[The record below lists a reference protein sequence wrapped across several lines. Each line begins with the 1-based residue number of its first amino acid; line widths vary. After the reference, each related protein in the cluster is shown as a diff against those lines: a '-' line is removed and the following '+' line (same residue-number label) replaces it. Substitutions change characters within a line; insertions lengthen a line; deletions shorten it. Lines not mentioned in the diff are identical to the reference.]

1 MENDF
6 KFSIIMSIYNV
17 AEYLEEAVDSVINQT
32 IGFEDNVQI
41 ILVNDGSTDNS
52 EEICLEYKRKY
63 PENIIA
69 ISKENGGLSSSRNCG
84 LNYVTGEY
92 VNFFDPDDI
101 LSEDT
106 LEHVYKFFKE
116 HDLICEKLMVKSF
129 MPIALP
135 GSLLWDLTPPE
146 QRCYDWEKYYIIPE
160 NPLREPQIFYRDS
173 NFKIEELYKYGMTI
187 EKDLFENSNISD
199 NDLFIRDLSMI
210 IDEGYYAIESEMD
223 KEWFKLSVDYTVKK
237 YLDSK

>member
-1 MENDF
+1 MDVNI
-6 KFSIIMSIYNV
+6 SC
-17 AEYLEEAVDSVINQT
+17 
-32 IGFEDNVQI
+32 
-41 ILVNDGSTDNS
+41 LVLFLFG
-52 EEICLEYKRKY
+52 L
-63 PENIIA
+63 P
-69 ISKENGGLSSSRNCG
+69 KEKPTM
-84 LNYVTGEY
+84 Y
-92 VNFFDPDDI
+92 
-101 LSEDT
+101 EDT
-106 LEHVYKFFKE
+106 IKFFKE